1 MASRDIKKLNQGK
14 ANLSQHNH
22 YDFSVMKPFVKFGI
36 GAMGAIAHTLVGIVK
51 AIPKPHDDHNEK
63 PGKGKI
69 IKIS

>member
-1 MASRDIKKLNQGK
+1 MATRDIKKLNQGK

-51 AIPKPHDDHNEK
+51 AIPKPHDDEHAKSKNN
-63 PGKGKI
+63 KI
-69 IKIS
+69 IKI